1 MFRRIGIDTC
11 GIERMA
17 LAVRRSGPG
26 FLARSFTPSELA
38 YCEGRAERLA
48 GRWAAKEAII
58 KCFDGTPICFP
69 RRRIEILPAPSGA
82 PRARLL
88 GDGQGAQVEV
98 TITHQAGIAVAAAS
112 LEMPGP
118 DETLLPAS
126 EWVALPERPADGHKG
141 TFGQVAVVAGSVG
154 LTGAAFLS
162 ANAAARIGAGT
173 VRLVVARS
181 IYPILATKCVEVMV
195 ASVPEGAPGALG
207 EASREELGRHLRA
220 ATVGVIGP
228 GLGPAPA
235 TWRLVRELIFSTDR
249 PLVVDADA
257 LNALAE
263 ERALLSRLGE
273 GGVRRVLTPHPGE
286 MARLVG
292 RPTAEVQ
299 RDREGIAV
307 TAAREWG
314 AVVVLKGAHTVIAA
328 PDGRIAVD
336 PHAVPALAT
345 GGTGDVLSGVVGGLL
360 AQGSPP
366 FEAAVTGVYV
376 HAASGRRLEARD
388 GPAGTLASDLLP
400 LLPRVMRDMRSS
412 PPAPS
417 TQREI
422 ARC

>member
-17 LAVRRSGPG
+17 LAMRRSGPR
-26 FLARSFTPSELA
+26 FLARCFTPSEIA
-38 YCEGRAERLA
+38 YCDGRVERLA

-88 GDGQGAQVEV
+88 GDGQGAHVEV
-98 TITHQAGIAVAAAS
+98 TITHQAGIAVATAL
-112 LEMPGP
+112 LEMPGS
-118 DETLLPAS
+118 DEGLLPAS
-126 EWVALPERPADGHKG
+126 RWVVLPDRPAEGHKG

-154 LTGAAFLS
+154 LTGAAYLS
-162 ANAAARIGAGT
+162 ASSAARAGAGT
-173 VRLVVARS
+173 VRLLVASS

-195 ASVPEGAPGALG
+195 APVVEGAPGALG
-207 EASREELGRHLRA
+207 DASREELERHLEA
-220 ATVGVIGP
+220 ATVGVLGP

-235 TWRLVRELIFSTDR
+235 TWGLVRDLVFSTQR
-249 PLVVDADA
+249 PLVLDADA
-257 LNALAE
+257 LNALAGE
-263 ERALLSRLGE
+263 PALLSRLGE
-273 GGVRRVLTPHPGE
+273 GGRRRVLTPHPGE
-286 MARLVG
+286 MARLAG
-292 RPTAEVQ
+292 RPTGEVQ
-299 RDREGIAV
+299 RDRRGIALA
-307 TAAREWG
+307 AAREWG

-328 PDGRIAVD
+328 PDGRLAVD

-345 GGTGDVLSGVVGGLL
+345 GGTGDVLSGIVGGLL

-376 HAASGRRLEARD
+376 HAASGRRLAAEE
-388 GPAGTLASDLLP
+388 GPAGVLASDLLP

-412 PPAPS
+412 PPPPAQGEAVP
-417 TQREI
+417 
-422 ARC
+422 C